1 VGWPDILGHWTL
13 VVADLA
19 RLYGLDLTAPASW
32 ARPWVP
38 VRGQILALINEPTSR
53 LRAALGGGD

>member
-1 VGWPDILGHWTL
+1 VGWPDILPRWSL

-19 RLYGLDLTAPASW
+19 RLYGIDLTDPATW
-32 ARPWVP
+32 ERPWAP
-38 VRGQILALINEPTSR
+38 VRGLILALLNEPTSR